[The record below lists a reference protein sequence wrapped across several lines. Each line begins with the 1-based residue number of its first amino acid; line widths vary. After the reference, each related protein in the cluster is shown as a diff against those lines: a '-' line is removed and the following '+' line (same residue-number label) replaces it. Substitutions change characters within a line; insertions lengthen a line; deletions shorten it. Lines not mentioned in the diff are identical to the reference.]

1 MLFGCFI
8 GLMEDQIGLV
18 FLALKD
24 HAMAAVIRE
33 KRLLINRPVTVDFS
47 VIRSCNGFH
56 VAVLAEAWTEAVY
69 SEYKQIFGDRSFLL
83 SLKGNQAKAYID
95 GRMVCSGERGLRI
108 VTDLEGNLIRKDR
121 LDEVR

>member
-1 MLFGCFI
+1 MYSSMYGVH
-8 GLMEDQIGLV
+8 LV
-18 FLALKD
+18 RDTLVWGTSSLAPQENGT
-24 HAMAAVIRE
+24 AA
-33 KRLLINRPVTVDFS
+33 D
-47 VIRSCNGFH
+47 
-56 VAVLAEAWTEAVY
+56 
-69 SEYKQIFGDRSFLL
+69 SEYEQIFGDRSFLL

>member
-1 MLFGCFI
+1 
-8 GLMEDQIGLV
+8 MEPSVVRKENGT
-18 FLALKD
+18 
-24 HAMAAVIRE
+24 AA
-33 KRLLINRPVTVDFS
+33 D
-47 VIRSCNGFH
+47 
-56 VAVLAEAWTEAVY
+56 
-69 SEYKQIFGDRSFLL
+69 SEYEQIFGDRSFLL